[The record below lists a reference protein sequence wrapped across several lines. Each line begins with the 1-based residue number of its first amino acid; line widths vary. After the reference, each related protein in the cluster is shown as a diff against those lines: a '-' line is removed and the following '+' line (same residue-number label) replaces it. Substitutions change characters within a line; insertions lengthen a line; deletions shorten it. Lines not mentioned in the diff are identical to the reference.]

1 MMSADSRN
9 SHDSPHPGPRRAT
22 RPSREHVLL
31 FGTGAGLLLLAGA
44 AIYVSSALVP
54 EADGYPAA
62 TPAMHGGDTAPLDPL
77 LRPLLLSPLARRAE
91 APDFRLPR
99 VDGGSLALGDLRG
112 RVVVLNFWATWCP
125 PCRPEKQALDRL
137 YRSIGRRGLVVVAV
151 ADGETADEVRPVA
164 AELGLAFPLLVDQ
177 ARHTSGG
184 AYGVTALPTTVVIDR
199 DGRLVARAV
208 GPRSWD
214 GESALALFDALLE
227 GSRVGR

>member
-54 EADGYPAA
+54 QADGYPAA

-99 VDGGSLALGDLRG
+99 VDG
-112 RVVVLNFWATWCP
+112 
-125 PCRPEKQALDRL
+125 
-137 YRSIGRRGLVVVAV
+137 
-151 ADGETADEVRPVA
+151 ETADEVRPVA
-164 AELGLAFPLLVDQ
+164 AELGLAFPLLVD
-177 ARHTSGG
+177 RT
-184 AYGVTALPTTVVIDR
+184 
-199 DGRLVARAV
+199 RA
-208 GPRSWD
+208 GQ
-214 GESALALFDALLE
+214 
-227 GSRVGR
+227 